1 MFRNRNF
8 LLEKI
13 LYLLFLSMNKI
24 ILKIITFY
32 FLLNSY
38 SLSEM
43 NYTVSKDEFEGTT
56 SHYIKSDSAYP
67 NKPLSFPYKDT
78 VSKLIV
84 GCEVDSHYWVYVYFN
99 KLNLLGGSIDD
110 GYYRYSIKIK
120 TKDGFHQVNATKD
133 FSKNFVNFDFLPSD
147 KKTLKELMEKN
158 DELWIQF
165 NHYQDG
171 ERFYKY
177 DTRGFTELFKKNCEN
192 VS

>member
-1 MFRNRNF
+1 
-8 LLEKI
+8 
-13 LYLLFLSMNKI
+13 MNKI
-24 ILKIITFY
+24 ILKVIALY
-32 FLLNSY
+32 FLFNSY
-38 SLSEM
+38 SISEM

-67 NKPLSFPYKDT
+67 NKPLSFPYNDT

-84 GCEVDSHYWVYVYFN
+84 GCEVDSHYWIYVYFN

-110 GYYRYSIKIK
+110 GYYRHSIEIK
-120 TKDGFHQVNATKD
+120 TKDGFHQVYATKD
-133 FSKNFVNFDFLPSD
+133 FSKNFVDFDFIPQD

-177 DTRGFTELFKKNCEN
+177 DTRGFTELFEKNCKN
-192 VS
+192 TK